1 MNTFFLDQSV
11 QKIFYIILKTE
22 ALVPAQVLLR
32 CSSSNFSVHRTTAK
46 HSFQSS
52 IRYCMA
58 PLYCSLYG
66 AASDS
71 VVPVLRDR
79 GRESPTGQGGGRS
92 MCARVLAARSSLNRS
107 EKQTFL
113 RRIVLPACEYITI
126 VAGAVPFRPG
136 NDIHSG
142 NPGRKKDWI
151 HDQVIQLDTC

>member
-92 MCARVLAARSSLNRS
+92 MCARVLAVLLFSTQNKYFVGHFDPKNVLLDN
-107 EKQTFL
+107 EK
-113 RRIVLPACEYITI
+113 
-126 VAGAVPFRPG
+126 
-136 NDIHSG
+136 
-142 NPGRKKDWI
+142 
-151 HDQVIQLDTC
+151 